1 MTPVNKE
8 FNYLHLSTEKDF
20 LQRAVGF
27 LSWEN
32 IKAKGGIEIFEINV
46 ENFSHIPD
54 LWRGF
59 AFLLYFPCWD
69 YIDNFLFKFLSS
81 LRLFVKA
88 ASSLRWL

>member
-54 LWRGF
+54 L
-59 AFLLYFPCWD
+59 
-69 YIDNFLFKFLSS
+69 
-81 LRLFVKA
+81 
-88 ASSLRWL
+88 